1 MSNTSTLIRKR
12 CIGGLLA
19 YRVRNGSHE
28 KLLILGL
35 SAFFSLNCLGF
46 MSQVPRGLLIAM
58 AVLCH
63 IESSKRKPNQELDL
77 DGGCIYLFGGKR
89 TGPPSRRCAPEQR
102 SSRRGRFGGIGPL
115 LCASCFA
122 ARYSRR
128 CDRGDGDAKQA
139 ALRAALR
146 EARITQPA
154 GACAN
159 LIPAGD
165 LWEGLTRYIPRR
177 LVDTGSTAFPYIYVS
192 ALYGLWRRRKERVV
206 WALALCFLGLVLGY
220 TVETVDSDSPIG
232 ERY

>member
-46 MSQVPRGLLIAM
+46 MSQVLCGLLIAM

-89 TGPPSRRCAPEQR
+89 TGPPLLGAVRRNSAHRGVDDSVESVRYCALPALQR
-102 SSRRGRFGGIGPL
+102 VIRAGVI
-115 LCASCFA
+115 A
-122 ARYSRR
+122 ATGMQNKLPY
-128 CDRGDGDAKQA
+128 GQLYAK
-139 ALRAALR
+139 
-146 EARITQPA
+146 P
-154 GACAN
+154 
-159 LIPAGD
+159 
-165 LWEGLTRYIPRR
+165 
-177 LVDTGSTAFPYIYVS
+177 V
-192 ALYGLWRRRKERVV
+192 
-206 WALALCFLGLVLGY
+206 
-220 TVETVDSDSPIG
+220 
-232 ERY
+232 